1 MGPASPA
8 LPQPFHLLEQCT
20 IATKQQVLWDKSL
33 RLPLQGPV
41 GKPSPL
47 TVSKTPTGTP
57 RYNEQGANDNTIRFD
72 VAGTEVTSINSD
84 TFNFG
89 NINLNVKSTVPVPSV
104 PKSTE
109 SYSSVNNTFSTLAN
123 ISSWIPS
130 SIGLRSL
137 TVNPST
143 VNGGLH
149 DFSASNTVSIGIV
162 VSDSSIRFGN
172 GLLDLFS

>member
-1 MGPASPA
+1 M
-8 LPQPFHLLEQCT
+8 LL
-20 IATKQQVLWDKSL
+20 
-33 RLPLQGPV
+33 
-41 GKPSPL
+41 
-47 TVSKTPTGTP
+47 
-57 RYNEQGANDNTIRFD
+57 
-72 VAGTEVTSINSD
+72 EVTSINSD

-143 VNGGLH
+143 VKGLH

-162 VSDSSIRFGN
+162 VSDSSILIGDLATAYWIYSLEGSRIRMIRVQFRITGDNLEVMSSSPRFINETSVSPANQTDTYLSTAGSPSSGTQLSN
-172 GLLDLFS
+172 VVVEYHGRCSD